1 MPDIFLGER
10 RYIKNQVRV
19 ASDEFGESFGD
30 RTPELRRPD
39 CAQVSRKGHLPRARR
54 RSPRRTEGGS
64 DQLPASRLFI
74 HNFDL
79 LVGQL
84 ADETIYHQR
93 CLAEASCQGRMH
105 PVMPFIMACR

>member
-1 MPDIFLGER
+1 MNLER
-10 RYIKNQVRV
+10 VSGIGRPSSGVPTARKSRGRGDLPPGPPKV
-19 ASDEFGESFGD
+19 A
-30 RTPELRRPD
+30 
-39 CAQVSRKGHLPRARR
+39 AA
-54 RSPRRTEGGS
+54 TEGGS